1 MTSLQIVAQFIATL
15 CCALFSGAAVYINFV
30 EHPARM
36 ECGTELAATVFPS
49 SYRKATVMQASLAAL
64 GLIASVVAWFA
75 GSSIWWL
82 IGGLLLGSVIPFTL
96 IVIMPTNKKL
106 LAPELD
112 KNSEATRQLL
122 SRWGKLHAVR
132 SVLSILALIIFL
144 VIV

>member
-1 MTSLQIVAQFIATL
+1 MTSLQIVAQFVATL

-36 ECGTELAATVFPS
+36 ECGTELAATVFPF
-49 SYRKATVMQASLAAL
+49 SYRKAAVMQASLAAL

-96 IVIMPTNKKL
+96 IVVMPTNKRL
-106 LAPELD
+106 LTPGWI
-112 KNSEATRQLL
+112 KIL
-122 SRWGKLHAVR
+122 SSHVSSCRVGAIYMRCGV
-132 SVLSILALIIFL
+132 S
-144 VIV
+144 

>member
-1 MTSLQIVAQFIATL
+1 MTSLQIVAQFVATL

-36 ECGTELAATVFPS
+36 ECGTELAATVFPV
-49 SYRKATVMQASLAAL
+49 SYRKATVMQALLAAL
-64 GLIASVVAWFA
+64 GLIASIVAWFA
-75 GSSIWWL
+75 GSSIGWL

-106 LAPELD
+106 LASGLD
-112 KNSEATRQLL
+112 KNSEFTRLLL
-122 SRWGKLHAVR
+122 SHWGKLHAVR

-144 VIV
+144 VIA